1 VIWCSAVCVT
11 RAIDATNPTSDTF
24 MDNTQLQP
32 LSDLTGVTLDDIE
45 LELAKRFVLKNK
57 KDFPGITTIVK

>member
-1 VIWCSAVCVT
+1 MIWCSAVCVT
-11 RAIDATNPTSDTF
+11 RAIDVTNPTSDTF

-57 KDFPGITTIVK
+57 KDFPDITAIVK